1 LEHADSEV
9 SPTPLWERLWD
20 PRIIIHLELERAMI
34 KSFPS
39 FLRKVDL
46 FGIWLGADREALDVS

>member
-1 LEHADSEV
+1 
-9 SPTPLWERLWD
+9 
-20 PRIIIHLELERAMI
+20 MI